1 MHYINCY
8 PSLYMRYM
16 TFQLVNV
23 TVCPQLNAIVSL
35 IELRRFLRSQS
46 PLVNALVLTL
56 PRLANRK

>member
-23 TVCPQLNAIVSL
+23 TVCPQLNAIVTL